1 MGPALKPERCALG
14 FSEVHA
20 CVSPGKAALSLRKAE
35 LGVWACVPPP
45 QALAVG
51 FLFWWRCFFISGG
64 SLWFFKSRPSVQSL
78 DVTSEQTVFSYL
90 YQL

>member
-1 MGPALKPERCALG
+1 MREPRKGGSFPLKGRA
-14 FSEVHA
+14 
-20 CVSPGKAALSLRKAE
+20 R
-35 LGVWACVPPP
+35 GVGVRPPP

>member
-1 MGPALKPERCALG
+1 MREP
-14 FSEVHA
+14 
-20 CVSPGKAALSLRKAE
+20 RKGGSFPPKGRAR
-35 LGVWACVPPP
+35 GVGVRPPPP